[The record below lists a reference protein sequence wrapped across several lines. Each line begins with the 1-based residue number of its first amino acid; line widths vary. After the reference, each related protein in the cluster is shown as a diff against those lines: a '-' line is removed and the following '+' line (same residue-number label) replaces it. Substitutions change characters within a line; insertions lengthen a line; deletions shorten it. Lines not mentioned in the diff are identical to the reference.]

1 MQRAS
6 IASDE
11 RMNDTWFVTGA
22 LGCIGAWVV
31 KQLVERGDRP
41 VVFDVGGDPRRIR
54 DVLGNDALARV
65 QFVTGDITDI
75 DATKR
80 AVAACRPRAIVHLAG
95 LQVPFCRQDP
105 ALGARVNVLGTIHV
119 FEAALA
125 AGVRRVVYASSA
137 AVLGLGEDDGAAVG
151 EAGTCAPVTHYG
163 VFKQANEG
171 TARIYW
177 QDKRLSS
184 VGLRPLTVYG
194 VGRDQGMTAGPTTAM
209 KAAVLGR
216 PFKIGFTGPTDF
228 VHAGDTAAAF
238 LACAGGGPEGAFVF
252 NLHGDTVDVGDVV
265 RAIETECPAAKGTI
279 TCAGPRIPIP
289 SRLDA
294 SAIRAVYPELPHTPL
309 TAGVRATMTRFRE
322 LHTADTLDVSDLPA
336 IER

>member
-1 MQRAS
+1 
-6 IASDE
+6 
-11 RMNDTWFVTGA
+11 MNDSYFVTGA

-41 VVFDVGGDPRRIR
+41 VVFDLGGDARRIR
-54 DVLGNDALARV
+54 DVLGEQGLAKVR
-65 QFVTGDITDI
+65 FVAGDITDL

-80 AVAACRPRAIVHLAG
+80 AVAACKPRAIVHLAG

-125 AGVRRVVYASSA
+125 AGVTRVAYASSA
-137 AVLGLGEDDGAAVG
+137 AVFGPSEDDGVAVT
-151 EAGTCAPVTHYG
+151 EHTATAPVTHYG
-163 VFKQANEG
+163 VYKQANEG

-177 QDKRLSS
+177 LEKQLSS

-216 PFKIGFTGPTDF
+216 PYQIAFSGPTDF
-228 VHAGDTAAAF
+228 VHVGDTAAAF
-238 LACAGGGPEGAFVF
+238 LQCADGGPAGAHVF
-252 NLHGDTVDVGDVV
+252 NLHGDTVDVADVV
-265 RAIETECPAAKGTI
+265 RAIEAECPAARGKLSI
-279 TCAGPRIPIP
+279 AGPRIPIP
-289 SRLDA
+289 SHLDDG
-294 SAIRAVYPELPHTPL
+294 AIRAHYPRLPHTPL
-309 TAGVRATMTRFRE
+309 RDGVRMTVARFRE
-322 LHTADTLDVSDLPA
+322 LHAQGGLDTRDLPSA
-336 IER
+336 